1 MTALEFQALER
12 WVFAAADVILT
23 QEMFR
28 GETVL
33 RSQDNYNQR
42 RAEALAILVQPK
54 ETDQ

>member
-42 RAEALAILVQPK
+42 REEARAILVQPK